1 MASAKRLA
9 SLRMNFSVADLGAIR
24 AKTSDADAICRI
36 DIQNQASYAQPA
48 QILGCLSAPPLRQH
62 PREVCKRQCFVA
74 EVQR

>member
-1 MASAKRLA
+1 
-9 SLRMNFSVADLGAIR
+9 MNFSVADLGAIR